1 MAKTNTKLDFAFVL
15 PYNTKM
21 NKGLIVTKNFYNLD
35 YYSVGCSARS
45 LRSNHVPQLVVDDF
59 TSINI
64 VPANDLGRV
73 APASE
78 VAGGHAMNCF
88 KIGRLWV

>member
-21 NKGLIVTKNFYNLD
+21 NKGLIVTKKIYNLD
-35 YYSVGCSARS
+35 YYSAGCSARS

-59 TSINI
+59 TSI
-64 VPANDLGRV
+64 LKWYGM
-73 APASE
+73 SS
-78 VAGGHAMNCF
+78 
-88 KIGRLWV
+88 

>member
-1 MAKTNTKLDFAFVL
+1 MAKTNTKLDFAAFVL

-21 NKGLIVTKNFYNLD
+21 NNGLIVTKKFYNLD

-59 TSINI
+59 TSII
-64 VPANDLGRV
+64 QAVDSQLDA
-73 APASE
+73 
-78 VAGGHAMNCF
+78 
-88 KIGRLWV
+88 

>member
-1 MAKTNTKLDFAFVL
+1 MAKTNTKLDFAAFVL

-21 NKGLIVTKNFYNLD
+21 NNGLIVTKKFYNLD

-59 TSINI
+59 TSITLI
-64 VPANDLGRV
+64 R
-73 APASE
+73 E
-78 VAGGHAMNCF
+78 
-88 KIGRLWV
+88 

>member
-21 NKGLIVTKNFYNLD
+21 NKGLIVTKKFYNLD
-35 YYSVGCSARS
+35 YYSVECSARS

-59 TSINI
+59 TSILI
-64 VPANDLGRV
+64 IICDIFMIYTGVL
-73 APASE
+73 SQS
-78 VAGGHAMNCF
+78 
-88 KIGRLWV
+88 